1 MHHLT
6 SLSHGHFSLSN
17 RCLARIRRLEN
28 LLEFF
33 QCFPCRFHK
42 ELQEKKKS
50 INIRTI
56 YRAVS
61 LSLLLLLLFVV
72 MVMVTV
78 FL

>member
-6 SLSHGHFSLSN
+6 SLSHGHFSLAS

-33 QCFPCRFHK
+33 QRFPCRFDE
-42 ELQEKKKS
+42 ELQEKKS
-50 INIRTI
+50 INIRII

-61 LSLLLLLLFVV
+61 LLLLFVV
-72 MVMVTV
+72 MAIM
-78 FL
+78 L

>member
-6 SLSHGHFSLSN
+6 SLSHGHFSLAN

-42 ELQEKKKS
+42 ELQVRENKSVNMSIISGEPREGEREGKKKEKNLQS
-50 INIRTI
+50 K
-56 YRAVS
+56 
-61 LSLLLLLLFVV
+61 
-72 MVMVTV
+72 
-78 FL
+78 

>member
-33 QCFPCRFHK
+33 QCFPRRFDK
-42 ELQEKKKS
+42 ELQVRENKSVNMSIISGEPREGEREGKKKEKNLQS
-50 INIRTI
+50 K
-56 YRAVS
+56 
-61 LSLLLLLLFVV
+61 
-72 MVMVTV
+72 
-78 FL
+78 